1 MEGFHYALHVI
12 LVILVIVGVL
22 TFVIDRDADAND
34 SG

>member
-1 MEGFHYALHVI
+1 MEGFHFALHVI